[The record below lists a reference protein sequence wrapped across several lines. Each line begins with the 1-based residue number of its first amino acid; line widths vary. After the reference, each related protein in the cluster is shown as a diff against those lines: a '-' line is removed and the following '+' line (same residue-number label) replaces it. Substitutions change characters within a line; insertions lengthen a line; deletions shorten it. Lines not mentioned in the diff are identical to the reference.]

1 MTLHKILKY
10 IALVIGVVGLILWGR
25 VLLTGDD
32 AIENSASVQASVVT
46 PFLYLAYIV
55 FAIIVL
61 LVLFYVI
68 KGLFSGDI
76 KRTLIS
82 VGAFIFVIAIAYV
95 LTDGTE
101 RTLSDGT
108 MLSATA
114 DHWVGAGLVTFYI
127 LAGAAVL
134 LMLLSGVRKLIN

>member
-10 IALVIGVVGLILWGR
+10 LALVIGVVGLILWGR
-25 VLLTGDD
+25 VLLAGDD
-32 AIENSASVQASVVT
+32 AIENSADVQASVVS
-46 PFLYLAYIV
+46 PFLYVAYLV

-61 LVLFYVI
+61 LVLFFVI

-76 KRTLIS
+76 KRTLIA
-82 VGAFIFVIAIAYV
+82 VGSFIIVVAIAYV

-101 RTLSDGT
+101 KPLSDGT
-108 MLSATA
+108 MLSASA

>member
-10 IALVIGVVGLILWGR
+10 IALVIGVVGLILWAR
-25 VLLTGDD
+25 VLMAGDD
-32 AIENSASVQASVVT
+32 AIENSADVQASVVT
-46 PFLYLAYIV
+46 PFLYVAYIV

-61 LVLFYVI
+61 LVLFFVI

-82 VGAFIFVIAIAYV
+82 VGAFIVVIGIAYV

-101 RTLSDGT
+101 KTLSDGT
-108 MLSATA
+108 TLSANA

-127 LAGAAVL
+127 LAACAVL

>member
-10 IALVIGVVGLILWGR
+10 LALVIGVIGLILWGR
-25 VLLTGDD
+25 VLFTGDD
-32 AIENSASVQASVVT
+32 AIESSASVQASVVS

-61 LVLFYVI
+61 LVLFFVI

-82 VGAFIFVIAIAYV
+82 IGAFILVVAIAYV

-101 RTLSDGT
+101 RQLNDGTTLSAST
-108 MLSATA
+108 

-127 LAGAAVL
+127 LAATAVL
-134 LMLLSGVRKLIN
+134 LMLLSGVRKLIK